1 MCGAALSGW
10 LCQQHLRPWAGV
22 GVLLAV
28 ALCAAPA
35 PAAEPLPAPVHDA
48 FLEHKRVVL
57 DLESTLRT
65 APDTALTG
73 LPGFSVVLLACEGTG
88 CVGAHAVRLSGAD
101 VGPAVEATLP
111 SVFSAGG
118 WLPVAVAGTGGAP
131 VRIGWR
137 LDGKDREA
145 AFLLPSPGEVVVAE
159 RRGDEIAVRAV
170 TEPGPTEA
178 WRVAL
183 AERAR
188 GDRLAAIAALA
199 AAVRMHPDAPATPR
213 LLLAD
218 LYREAGLTD
227 EADGLYRVLA
237 GNPDPNTAARARI
250 GRAEI
255 ALSRDRPE
263 AVAALLRPVDLPPSH
278 PLAGRAADVRI
289 RALLAQGQGREAI
302 RLQPVA
308 GGDPFAAANRA
319 MAFMSVGDTFS
330 AVQDLEAAARAAN
343 RSVPEEAY
351 LRERALLALGLLYG
365 EQGRLEDALGAFAR
379 MAPGGPLADRIR
391 FGRGMAFFHHED
403 LVKAVA
409 EFQALERDHPDSP
422 YALEGALIMA
432 DAYRR
437 LNAPLRAVTEY
448 RKALESFRARAASTD
463 RALAEADGR
472 SFDEGLTGL
481 IFSDAWKN
489 PERTGP
495 GARERP
501 GRLEGLQLLLHA
513 PGFAS
518 LLDEYRQVVLTIDR
532 LEGLNR
538 RLAGRG
544 QADAAARVSAA
555 VDRLG
560 VFRSMFEAAARQAV
574 IGILKD
580 ERERL
585 EDLSLTASLGITQ
598 SILFDRMGADG
609 RDLYFK
615 DAP

>member
-1 MCGAALSGW
+1 
-10 LCQQHLRPWAGV
+10 
-22 GVLLAV
+22 
-28 ALCAAPA
+28 
-35 PAAEPLPAPVHDA
+35 
-48 FLEHKRVVL
+48 
-57 DLESTLRT
+57 
-65 APDTALTG
+65 
-73 LPGFSVVLLACEGTG
+73 
-88 CVGAHAVRLSGAD
+88 
-101 VGPAVEATLP
+101 
-111 SVFSAGG
+111 
-118 WLPVAVAGTGGAP
+118 
-131 VRIGWR
+131 
-137 LDGKDREA
+137 
-145 AFLLPSPGEVVVAE
+145 
-159 RRGDEIAVRAV
+159 
-170 TEPGPTEA
+170 
-178 WRVAL
+178 
-183 AERAR
+183 
-188 GDRLAAIAALA
+188 
-199 AAVRMHPDAPATPR
+199 
-213 LLLAD
+213 
-218 LYREAGLTD
+218 
-227 EADGLYRVLA
+227 
-237 GNPDPNTAARARI
+237 
-250 GRAEI
+250 
-255 ALSRDRPE
+255 
-263 AVAALLRPVDLPPSH
+263 
-278 PLAGRAADVRI
+278 
-289 RALLAQGQGREAI
+289 
-302 RLQPVA
+302 
-308 GGDPFAAANRA
+308 

-351 LRERALLALGLLYG
+351 LRERTLLALGLLYG

-379 MAPGGPLADRIR
+379 MAPGGPLADRVR

-463 RALAEADGR
+463 EVLAEADGL

-481 IFSDAWKN
+481 LFSDAWKGS
-489 PERTGP
+489 E
-495 GARERP
+495 AREP
-501 GRLEGLQLLLHA
+501 IPRLEGLQLLLHT
-513 PGFAS
+513 PGFAA
-518 LLDEYRQVVLTIDR
+518 LLDEYRQVILTIDR

-544 QADAAARVSAA
+544 QDDAAARVSAA